1 MAKRRTILDEEFRG
15 ESALPLWRE
24 ALLGIDWLSLR
35 MSAVYLG
42 IGIPHGD
49 NSGVIVIPGFM
60 GSDQYLGDM
69 YAWLGRIGYEPYQS
83 GIGRN
88 AECPEILTMRLYETI
103 DRAVEETGSKVHL
116 IGHSLEIGRAHV

>member
-1 MAKRRTILDEEFRG
+1 MAKQRKFIEEEFKAD
-15 ESALPLWRE
+15 SALPLWRE

-49 NSGVIVIPGFM
+49 NSRVIIIPGFM
-60 GSDQYLGDM
+60 GSDQYLADM
-69 YAWLGRIGYEPYQS
+69 YAWLGRIGYEPYHS

-88 AECPEILTMRLYETI
+88 AECPEILTMRLHETI
-103 DRAVEETGSKVHL
+103 DHAYEET
-116 IGHSLEIGRAHV
+116 